1 MKINYPALV
10 VGGLVVLTALAMATC
25 IAVAIL
31 SALSLIVGNLA
42 ALAQMT
48 LLQSAIF
55 DTADIAEAVAA
66 WKAKRDG
73 RFEPLAPVVEP

>member
-31 SALSLIVGNLA
+31 SDA
-42 ALAQMT
+42 A
-48 LLQSAIF
+48 F
-55 DTADIAEAVAA
+55 
-66 WKAKRDG
+66 RD
-73 RFEPLAPVVEP
+73 